1 MSSLIWMAPAVVG
14 VGLGAVAAGVAARSV
29 TRRHS
34 SMAMQ
39 TIIGGDSIDSRQAE
53 LAAPLAERLLGP
65 AWESMAKGA
74 RYVVPTTMIARLRR
88 NIALAGMGTLGI
100 EGALALKLAGA
111 AVFGVGLTVVLA
123 LFNISINMALLW
135 GLLAAVLGFMAP
147 DIIIAHAAEGRQDSI
162 RKSLP
167 ETLDLLAIAV
177 GAGMGLE
184 AAINLVIQRLPGP
197 LGDEFHRLLQELALG
212 VSRREAFTSLR
223 ERTEVDELSTF
234 ALIIT
239 QADALGTPLTQVLRS
254 QAAEMRALRRQRA
267 REQGAKTPVA
277 LLFPLLL
284 GIFPALM
291 LVVIGPAI
299 ISIIHAFAS
308 GGPGL

>member
-1 MSSLIWMAPAVVG
+1 MSAIEWMGPAVVG
-14 VGLGAVAAGVAARSV
+14 VGLGAVAIGALTRSLAHR
-29 TRRHS
+29 TS
-34 SMAMQ
+34 TMALQ
-39 TIIGGDSIDSRQAE
+39 TIVGERIDSREAE
-53 LAAPLAERLLGP
+53 LSLPLAQRVLGP
-65 AWESMAKGA
+65 AWESFARGA
-74 RYVVPTTMIARLRR
+74 RAVTPATMVSRLRR
-88 NIALAGMGTLGI
+88 NIALAGLGSLGI
-100 EGALALKLAGA
+100 EGVLALKAAG
-111 AVFGVGLTVVLA
+111 GVITGLGAPVVLA
-123 LFNISINMALLW
+123 LLGAHLGSLLLW
-135 GLLAAVLGFMAP
+135 GVLAAILGFMAP
-147 DIIIAHAAEGRQDSI
+147 DIIIAHQAEDRQAKI

-184 AAINLVIQRLPGP
+184 AAVELVIQRLPGP

-212 VSRREAFTSLR
+212 VSRREAFTNLR
-223 ERTEVDELSTF
+223 ARTEVDELSTF

-291 LVVIGPAI
+291 LIVIGPAVI
-299 ISIIHAFAS
+299 GIVHAFS
-308 GGPGL
+308 GGAHL